1 MDFLFTKLSSPRE
14 SLTGYR
20 MTTLASDGS
29 PDQVKRPRL
38 LRLAVVSLVVLVV
51 VEFACLVPVSGS
63 GWPERVLGPAVA
75 SHLRTAALAT
85 GDLAILSIIT
95 PAVLADRHTVA
106 RCALII
112 GSILI
117 GATMYLGNMYWL
129 SASLDNAVSAT
140 LVLLAVI
147 WVSAACCCSVWAFAL
162 ASGWRLTYHAR
173 TVARRTVSIR
183 GLIVVTALAA
193 LLFTTP
199 RLVPRIVTQFVGSS
213 GTVPARSSVAVEPMS
228 VIHSAIYGFLVTI
241 SLVSGAL
248 CRRRRLAWLGL
259 AVGSLLMTSLSVI
272 NLTRF
277 GMSPGLGW
285 WVATYAG
292 YAVGALVTTLQTTIW
307 ERAGWTLVRVR
318 RNTVSATV

>member
-1 MDFLFTKLSSPRE
+1 
-14 SLTGYR
+14 
-20 MTTLASDGS
+20 MTVFASDDA
-29 PDQVKRPRL
+29 PDQVATPHL
-38 LRLAVVSLVVLVV
+38 LRLAVVSLVVVVV
-51 VEFACLVPVSGS
+51 VEFACLVTVSGS
-63 GWPERVLGPAVA
+63 GWPERVLGSTVA
-75 SHLRTAALAT
+75 SHVRTAASAT
-85 GDLAILSIIT
+85 GSLAILSVIT

-117 GATMYLGNMYWL
+117 GAAMSLGNMYWL

-147 WVSAACCCSVWAFAL
+147 WVSAACCCGVWVFAL
-162 ASGWRLTYHAR
+162 VSGWRLAYHTRA
-173 TVARRTVSIR
+173 VARRTVSIR

-193 LLFTTP
+193 ILFTTP
-199 RLVPRIVTQFVGSS
+199 RFVPRIVTQFVGSS
-213 GTVPARSSVAVEPMS
+213 GVVPARSSVAVEPKS
-228 VIHSAIYGFLVTI
+228 VIHSAMYGFMVTM

-248 CRRRRLAWLGL
+248 CRRRHLAWLGL

-272 NLTRF
+272 NLNRF

-307 ERAGWTLVRVR
+307 ERAGWALVRVR
-318 RNTVSATV
+318 GNAVSATV